1 MAIYHLEAKMVSRGA
16 GRSAV
21 AASAYLSCSRML
33 NNYDGVQHDYTRKQG
48 LAWQAVF
55 LPPMAPPE
63 WQDREKLWNAVEEA
77 EKTKDSRLAREFV
90 AALPIELSRHQQIEL
105 LQNFICEQFVAEGM
119 CADVAIHDTDGHN
132 PHAHILLTV
141 RPLTEAGAWQYKTEK
156 EYLCAKDGEE
166 RGFTAAEFKSAQAEG
181 WEKQYP
187 YKVGKKKMYMAPSTA
202 QARGYVRVDKHPKST
217 RYGRQ
222 NPISARWNSEE
233 QLLVWREAWATA
245 ANRCLELTGHAER
258 IDHRSHAARGLEER
272 PTIHEGV
279 AAQALERRGIIS
291 DRCELNRQIKADN
304 ALLRE
309 LKAEIKKLVDVVA
322 LTVPVV
328 AEKLEKLRSKVL
340 IFCYQLSHIR
350 ADRERYQDA
359 LNVYQPQM
367 ARYTGLVQQIR
378 DKSKERKALLTEK
391 KALPARKIFKHKEL
405 ASKIA
410 GLTEDLE
417 ELRSEKALLLQQF
430 DYSED
435 TGADTFRKDIATLES
450 NLQQLDEQKQR
461 YSAELDE
468 ALKQYTELKEESA
481 DIEAANLMDARLAVR
496 EEKERVVVERVK
508 AAYGEKYNPMM
519 MQHSKR
525 DVANLLHEE
534 AEACSIRERLRQ
546 KQQQARQKRN
556 KKKSKHHEQEK

>member
-1 MAIYHLEAKMVSRGA
+1 MVSRSA

-33 NNYDGVQHDYTRKQG
+33 NDYDGVQHDYTRKQG

-63 WQDREKLWNAVEEA
+63 WQDREKLWNTVEEA

-90 AALPIELSRHQQIEL
+90 AALPIELSRQQQIEL
-105 LQNFICEQFVAEGM
+105 LQEFIREQFVDEGM

-141 RPLTEAGAWQYKTEK
+141 RPLDEHGKWQYKTEK
-156 EYLCAKDGEE
+156 EYLCIKDGEE
-166 RGFTAAEFKSAQAEG
+166 RGFTASEFKAAQAEG

-187 YKVGKKKMYMAPSTA
+187 YKVGKKKVYMAPSAA
-202 QARGYVRVDKHPKST
+202 QAHGYVRMDKHPKST

-245 ANRCLELTGHAER
+245 ANRCLELAGHDSR
-258 IDHRSHAARGLEER
+258 IDHRSHAERGLEER

-309 LKAEIKKLVDVVA
+309 LKAEVKKLAALVA
-322 LTVPVV
+322 YTVPAV
-328 AEKLEKLRSKVL
+328 AERLEKLRSRVL

-350 ADRERYQDA
+350 AGRTSCQKALTVYKPQLIRFTNLAQQIKEKSRERKT
-359 LNVYQPQM
+359 V
-367 ARYTGLVQQIR
+367 
-378 DKSKERKALLTEK
+378 KAEK
-391 KALPARKIFKHKEL
+391 KALPAWQMFKHKEL
-405 ASKIA
+405 AAKIA
-410 GLTEDLE
+410 ELTEDLE

-430 DYSED
+430 EYSED
-435 TGADTFRKDIATLES
+435 SGAETFRKDIAALEAS
-450 NLQQLDEQKQR
+450 LQKLDEQEQK
-461 YSAELDE
+461 YSAELKSTLHEYAE
-468 ALKQYTELKEESA
+468 AKAQAADLDPVKLYEARQAIRPNKEQ
-481 DIEAANLMDARLAVR
+481 EAENQVQQ
-496 EEKERVVVERVK
+496 
-508 AAYGEKYNPMM
+508 AYGEKYSPILMFD
-519 MQHSKR
+519 SKKAVSHMLGE
-525 DVANLLHEE
+525 DT
-534 AEACSIRERLRQ
+534 ERQIVRRL
-546 KQQQARQKRN
+546 ARQAQKENHISEKIKN
-556 KKKSKHHEQEK
+556 KGQER

>member
-1 MAIYHLEAKMVSRGA
+1 MVSRGA

-33 NNYDGVQHDYTRKQG
+33 NEYDGVQHDYTRKQG
-48 LAWQAVF
+48 LAWQTVF
-55 LPPMAPPE
+55 LPDMAPAE

-90 AALPIELSRHQQIEL
+90 AALPIELSRQQQIEL

-141 RPLTEAGAWQYKTEK
+141 RPLNENGTWQYKTEK
-156 EYLCAKDGEE
+156 EYLCVKDGNE

-187 YKVGKKKMYMAPSTA
+187 YKVGKKKVYMAPSAA
-202 QARGYVRVDKHPKST
+202 QAHGYVRSGKHPKST
-217 RYGRQ
+217 RYCRQ

-233 QLLVWREAWATA
+233 QLLAWREVWATA
-245 ANRCLELTGHAER
+245 ANRCLELAGHAER

-291 DRCELNRQIKADN
+291 DRCELNQQIKADN

-309 LKAEIKKLVDVVA
+309 LKAEIKKLADLVA

-340 IFCYQLSHIR
+340 ILCYQLSHIR
-350 ADRERYQDA
+350 VGQKQYQET
-359 LNVYQPQM
+359 LNVYRSQM
-367 ARYTGLVQQIR
+367 ARYTGLVQQIK

-391 KALPARKIFKHKEL
+391 KTLPARKIFKHKEL

-410 GLTEDLE
+410 ELTEDLE
-417 ELRSEKALLLQQF
+417 ELRSEKALLLKHL
-430 DYSED
+430 DYAED
-435 TGADTFRKDIATLES
+435 AEAETFRKDISALEAS
-450 NLQQLDEQKQR
+450 LQKLEAQEQK
-461 YSAELDE
+461 YSVELETVLQEYAGVKAQSTGLDPVELYE
-468 ALKQYTELKEESA
+468 ARHAIRSGY
-481 DIEAANLMDARLAVR
+481 EAAVN
-496 EEKERVVVERVK
+496 EKLEQ
-508 AAYGEKYNPMM
+508 AYGDKYSPLRWMEA
-519 MQHSKR
+519 KR
-525 DVANLLHEE
+525 AQAKLTNDSMEE
-534 AEACSIRERLRQ
+534 YAARKLAKQKYKSMSQPIRGW
-546 KQQQARQKRN
+546 KQ
-556 KKKSKHHEQEK
+556 EQER

>member
-1 MAIYHLEAKMVSRGA
+1 MVSRGA

-33 NNYDGVQHDYTRKQG
+33 NEYDGVQHDYTRKQG
-48 LAWQAVF
+48 LAWQTVF
-55 LPPMAPPE
+55 LPDMAPAE

-90 AALPIELSRHQQIEL
+90 AALPIELSRQQQIEL

-141 RPLTEAGAWQYKTEK
+141 RPLNENGTWQYKTEK
-156 EYLCAKDGEE
+156 EYICVKDGNE

-187 YKVGKKKMYMAPSTA
+187 YKVGKKKVYMAPSAA
-202 QARGYVRVDKHPKST
+202 QAHGYVRSGKHPKST

-233 QLLVWREAWATA
+233 QLLAWREVWATA
-245 ANRCLELTGHAER
+245 ANRCLELAGHAER

-291 DRCELNRQIKADN
+291 DRCELNQQIKADN

-309 LKAEIKKLVDVVA
+309 LKAEIKKLADLVA

-340 IFCYQLSHIR
+340 ILCYQLSHIR
-350 ADRERYQDA
+350 VGQKQYQET
-359 LNVYQPQM
+359 LNVYRSQM
-367 ARYTGLVQQIR
+367 ARYTGLVQQIK
-378 DKSKERKALLTEK
+378 DKSKERKALLAEK

-410 GLTEDLE
+410 ELTEDLE
-417 ELRSEKALLLQQF
+417 ELRSEKALLLKHL
-430 DYSED
+430 DYAED
-435 TGADTFRKDIATLES
+435 AEAETFRKDISALEAS
-450 NLQQLDEQKQR
+450 LQKLEAQEQK
-461 YSAELDE
+461 YSVELETVLQEYAGVKAQSTGLDPVELYE
-468 ALKQYTELKEESA
+468 ARHAIRSGY
-481 DIEAANLMDARLAVR
+481 EAAANEKLEQAYGDKYSPLRWMDAKRAQAKLTNDSMEEYAARKLA
-496 EEKERVVVERVK
+496 KQ
-508 AAYGEKYNPMM
+508 KYKSMSQP
-519 MQHSKR
+519 
-525 DVANLLHEE
+525 
-534 AEACSIRERLRQ
+534 IRGC
-546 KQQQARQKRN
+546 KQ
-556 KKKSKHHEQEK
+556 EQER

>member
-1 MAIYHLEAKMVSRGA
+1 MVSRGA

-33 NNYDGVQHDYTRKQG
+33 NDYDGVQHDYTRKQG

-63 WQDREKLWNAVEEA
+63 WQNREKLWNAVEEA

-90 AALPIELSRHQQIEL
+90 AALPIELSRQQQIEL
-105 LQNFICEQFVAEGM
+105 LQDFIREQFVDEGM

-141 RPLTEAGAWQYKTEK
+141 RPLDEHGTWQYKTEK
-156 EYLCAKDGEE
+156 EYLCVKDGEE
-166 RGFTAAEFKSAQAEG
+166 RGFTAAEFKAAQTEG

-187 YKVGKKKMYMAPSTA
+187 YKVGKKKVYMAPSAA
-202 QARGYVRVDKHPKST
+202 QEQGYVRMDKHPKST

-233 QLLVWREAWATA
+233 QLVVWREAWATA
-245 ANRCLELTGHAER
+245 ANHCLELAGHDSR
-258 IDHRSHAARGLEER
+258 IDHRSHAERGLEER

-279 AAQALERRGIIS
+279 AAQALERRGILS

-309 LKAEIKKLVDVVA
+309 LKAELKKLSDLVVH
-322 LTVPVV
+322 TVSAV
-328 AEKLEKLRSKVL
+328 AERLEKLRGRVL

-350 ADRERYQDA
+350 AGRERYQDA
-359 LNVYQPQM
+359 LHVYRPQM
-367 ARYTGLVQQIR
+367 ARYNGLVRQIK
-378 DKSKERKALLTEK
+378 DKSRERKALLAEK

-405 ASKIA
+405 AARIA
-410 GLTEDLE
+410 ELTEDLE

-430 DYSED
+430 ED
-435 TGADTFRKDIATLES
+435 AGAETFRKDIAALES
-450 NLQQLDEQKQR
+450 NLEKLDEQEQK
-461 YSAELDE
+461 YSAALDAALHEYAEVKSQAAGLDPVELYE
-468 ALKQYTELKEESA
+468 ARQAIRLGQ
-481 DIEAANLMDARLAVR
+481 EAAANEKLEQVFGSKYSLLRWMDAKQAQIRLTNDSL
-496 EEKERVVVERVK
+496 EEY
-508 AAYGEKYNPMM
+508 AA
-519 MQHSKR
+519 R
-525 DVANLLHEE
+525 
-534 AEACSIRERLRQ
+534 
-546 KQQQARQKRN
+546 QQAKQKYKSISQPVRKRN
-556 KKKSKHHEQEK
+556 HEQER